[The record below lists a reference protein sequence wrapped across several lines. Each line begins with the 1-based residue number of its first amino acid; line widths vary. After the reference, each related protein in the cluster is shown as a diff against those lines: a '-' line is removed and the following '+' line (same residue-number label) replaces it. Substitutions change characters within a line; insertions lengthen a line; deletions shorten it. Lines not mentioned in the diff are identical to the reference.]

1 MIRVGLV
8 RLEGYESWIR
18 SLGYDR
24 EWIVQAAQADVYRN
38 LVIES
43 AGAGMFSLPLTY
55 DSYLVIINAAE
66 VEGFKEVVS
75 KLSDKAPVVL
85 AAYVG
90 LGRSYSEAVERLR
103 PLSEACEDPGEG
115 ALEDTVVVH
124 LDLDGYNELM
134 SNKGLHYVEELMNA
148 ALHRARKISTKH
160 GGLAYYAG
168 GDNIICFVPC
178 ERLSDFLDEV
188 RVGDF
193 KVGVGIAPR
202 PRDALALAA
211 QALDAI
217 RLERQSD
224 KVLVMRDPEREPYA
238 RSVEAS
244 RERLSPP
251 RGTLRGT
258 RPSPKSCL

>member
-1 MIRVGLV
+1 MIRVGIV
-8 RLEGYESWIR
+8 RLEDYESWIK

-24 EWIVQAAQADVYRN
+24 EWIVQAAQADIYRN

-43 AGAGMFSLPLTY
+43 AEAGMFSLPLTY

-66 VEGFKEVVS
+66 VENFKEIVS
-75 KLSDKAPVVL
+75 KLSCKAPVAL
-85 AAYVG
+85 TAYIG
-90 LGRSYSEAVERLR
+90 LGPSYLEAVKRLR
-103 PLSEACEDPGEG
+103 TLSKTYEDALEEEE
-115 ALEDTVVVH
+115 LEDTAVVH

-134 SNKGLHYVEELMNA
+134 NSKGLHYVEELMNS
-148 ALHRARKISTKH
+148 ALHRARKISSKH

-178 ERLSDFLDEV
+178 KCLEGLLNEV
-188 RVGDF
+188 RSRDF

-217 RLERQSD
+217 RLERQNER
-224 KVLVMRDPEREPYA
+224 VLVIRDP
-238 RSVEAS
+238 RSTKRA
-244 RERLSPP
+244 L
-251 RGTLRGT
+251 
-258 RPSPKSCL
+258 KS